1 MIIIQMSFADST
13 TSSHMG
19 AKPRAFMIYPSHV
32 RAKDMAGFVHDLGI
46 VFVSLDLIHDK
57 HQVIE
62 PF

>member
-1 MIIIQMSFADST
+1 MINVQMFFADST

-19 AKPRAFMIYPSHV
+19 ANTRAFMIYPSHV
-32 RAKDMAGFVHDLGI
+32 RAKDMAGFVHNLGI
-46 VFVSLDLIHDK
+46 VFISLDLVHDK